1 MYVAGLNVA
10 YMPHT
15 LDLQGRLRLLPLA
28 CISTIH
34 GGHVGNADY
43 TGAIICLTQTPDIKN
58 LRINL
63 KYAEKLQKQNDAI
76 IQCIEKII
84 HMLKNQGVN
93 KSKKQQIELSATI

>member
-1 MYVAGLNVA
+1 MDVGNAGYAWSNYLPRRRRKYVHGRSRLPASHVTYTSMYVVGLNVA
-10 YMPHT
+10 SMPHT

-63 KYAEKLQKQNDAI
+63 KYAE
-76 IQCIEKII
+76 
-84 HMLKNQGVN
+84 
-93 KSKKQQIELSATI
+93 

>member
-1 MYVAGLNVA
+1 MDVGNAGYAWSNYLPRRRRKYVHVGLNVA
-10 YMPHT
+10 SMPHT

-63 KYAEKLQKQNDAI
+63 KYAE
-76 IQCIEKII
+76 
-84 HMLKNQGVN
+84 
-93 KSKKQQIELSATI
+93 